1 VTSTAPPAAPDTV
14 QDALLEGLDRWRELP
29 AAQQPEWPDAE
40 ALAAVTAE
48 LATYPPLVFAGECDE
63 LKTKIAAA
71 ARGEAFFLQGGDCAE
86 TFADATADNIRNKMK
101 TLLQMAVVLTYGA
114 SMPVVKVGRMAGQF
128 SKPRSK
134 PTETRGGVELP
145 AYRGDAVN
153 DYAFDPQARIPDP
166 RRLLRAYHTSS
177 ATLNLIRAF
186 TKGGFADLRHVHEW
200 NRGFVATAANA
211 RYEAMARDIDRAMRF
226 MAAAGADFDALKTVD
241 LYSSHE
247 GLILDYERP
256 LTRIDSRTGLPY
268 NVSAHFVWVGERTRQ
283 LDGAHV
289 DLMSRVRN
297 PIGVKLGPNTAP
309 QDALAVID
317 KLNPDDEPGRLT
329 LVSRMGA
336 GKVRDALPPL
346 VEAVAKAGRNVLWIC
361 DPMHGNTFE
370 AVSGY
375 KTRRF
380 DDVIDEVQG
389 FFEVHEALGTVPG
402 GLHLELTGDDVTECL
417 GGAEEI
423 DEADLATRYE
433 TLCDPR
439 LNHQQALEIAFLVAE
454 MLARR

>member
-1 VTSTAPPAAPDTV
+1 VTSTAPLAAPDTV

-29 AAQQPEWPDAE
+29 AAQQPEWPEAD
-40 ALAAVTAE
+40 ALAAATAE

-63 LKTKIAAA
+63 LKTKVAAA

-86 TFADATADNIRNKMK
+86 TFADATADRIRNKIK

-134 PTETRGGVELP
+134 PTEIRDGVELP

-153 DYAFDPQARIPDP
+153 DYAFDPAARIPDP
-166 RRLLRAYHTSS
+166 TRLLRAYHTSS
-177 ATLNLIRAF
+177 ATLNLVRAF

-211 RYEAMARDIDRAMRF
+211 RYEALARDIDRAMRF
-226 MAAAGADFDALKTVD
+226 MAAAGADFDALRTVD

-297 PIGVKLGPNTAP
+297 PIGVKLGPSTAP
-309 QDALAVID
+309 EDALAIVS

-336 GKVRDALPPL
+336 GSVRTSLPPL
-346 VEAVAKAGRNVLWIC
+346 VEAVSKAGRNVLWIC

-370 AVSGY
+370 AASGY

-380 DDVIDEVQG
+380 EDVIDEVRG

-417 GGAEEI
+417 GGAEDI
-423 DEADLATRYE
+423 DEAALATRYE

-454 MLARR
+454 MLSRR